1 MKSEKTDKSALRM
14 EKSSSFKTKRGIEIC
29 RYGFVEKLSGKN
41 LAKFQPNWSKRLST
55 WELKT
60 YIRLAKI

>member
-1 MKSEKTDKSALRM
+1 MKSEKTDKLALRM
-14 EKSSSFKTKRGIEIC
+14 EKSSSFKTKRGIENC
-29 RYGFVEKLSGKN
+29 RYGFVEKLSGNN
-41 LAKFQPNWSKRLST
+41 LAKFQAVKRLST